1 MGLQIQGNGGVVAD
15 VDGSGFRALRVASRP
30 VENESLGAYQLAMT
44 SGTLAAALAASGQ
57 LFSMRWGDAT
67 RLMVLLYLSV
77 RFQQLT
83 PRTAATLTDFGFDA
97 FVARS
102 FTASAS
108 GGTAATL
115 TGNAMKTRTTQ
126 GTTLL
131 TDARISSTAALTAG
145 TQTLDANAFAASLG
159 IPQRVNPA
167 AATEEVISQAPIL
180 EWNANVADGMHP
192 IVLAQNEGIVV
203 RNRAVWPAAGTGIV
217 TVNARWAEVPAY

>member
-1 MGLQIQGNGGVVAD
+1 MGLQIQGNGGQIAE
-15 VDGSGFRALRVASRP
+15 VDGSGFRALRVSARP
-30 VENESLGAYQLAMT
+30 VENEALGAYQLAMT

-57 LFSMRWGDAT
+57 VFSMRWGDAT
-67 RLMVLLYLSV
+67 RLMVLFYLSLK
-77 RFQQLT
+77 FQQLT

-102 FTASAS
+102 FSASAS

-115 TGNAMKTRTTQ
+115 TGNAMKTRTAQ

-145 TQTLDANAFAASLG
+145 TQTLDANAFAASIG

-167 AATEEVISQAPIL
+167 AATEEVISQSPELVWFPNIGNG
-180 EWNANVADGMHP
+180 EHP
-192 IVLAQNEGIVV
+192 IVLAQNEGIVI
-203 RNRAVWPAAGTGIV
+203 RNRTVWPAAGTGIV
-217 TVNARWAEVPAY
+217 TVNARWAEVLAY